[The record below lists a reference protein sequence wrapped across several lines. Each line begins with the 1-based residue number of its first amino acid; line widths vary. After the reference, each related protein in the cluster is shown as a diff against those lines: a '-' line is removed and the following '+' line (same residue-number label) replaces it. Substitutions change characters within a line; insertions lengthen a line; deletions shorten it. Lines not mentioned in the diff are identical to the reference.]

1 MFVFFSV
8 KTEPNEFFFN
18 LNNIYAIKLL
28 DIVPGNLV
36 VVELFGSVARVRDKF
51 IEIRKNQHTW
61 MTYPDHTLDINKFLS
76 LSARS
81 QSSIKCRS
89 RTGSGVKRKL
99 RSLTTVS
106 ICPCSASSTALARP
120 I

>member
-36 VVELFGSVARVRDKF
+36 VVELFGSEARVRDKF
-51 IEIRKNQHTW
+51 IEIRKIG
-61 MTYPDHTLDINKFLS
+61 DH
-76 LSARS
+76 ARILV
-81 QSSIKCRS
+81 QE
-89 RTGSGVKRKL
+89 
-99 RSLTTVS
+99 
-106 ICPCSASSTALARP
+106 
-120 I
+120 